1 MVLKDV
7 LVQES
12 TGKVGCHFNI
22 LRGAECL
29 QVSAGG
35 TGSQRSTQVSGP
47 GISRLQAFHHGC
59 QFVTH
64 YCLMLDGIS
73 LLMFFFVLIFYSS
86 NLRLFFL
93 LITRVRSR
101 GKPSSTCFSYWVVEM
116 VCLFCFF
123 HFVPE
128 DVTCLVCCNFLLCSI
143 VILRGQVVCF
153 ACYF

>member
-1 MVLKDV
+1 MNDPCVGDKTSLPLTIEAVGDDEMVLKDV

-59 QFVTH
+59 
-64 YCLMLDGIS
+64 
-73 LLMFFFVLIFYSS
+73 
-86 NLRLFFL
+86 
-93 LITRVRSR
+93 
-101 GKPSSTCFSYWVVEM
+101 
-116 VCLFCFF
+116 
-123 HFVPE
+123 
-128 DVTCLVCCNFLLCSI
+128 
-143 VILRGQVVCF
+143 
-153 ACYF
+153 